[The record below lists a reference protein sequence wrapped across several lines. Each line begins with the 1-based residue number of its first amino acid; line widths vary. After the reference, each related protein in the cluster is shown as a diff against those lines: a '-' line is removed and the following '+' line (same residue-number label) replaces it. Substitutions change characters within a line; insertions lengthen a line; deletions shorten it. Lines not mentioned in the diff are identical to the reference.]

1 MTEAGRGATAGSRPE
16 RPEFLRD
23 AVFEVLP
30 TPHVVL
36 SPDLHILDMNAEYLA
51 VTGRGRDDLVGRAF
65 LEAFPP
71 PEHTRGPDGRSE
83 LQVSLETVRATGR
96 PDTLPVQKYPIAGA
110 DGVMTERHWLAV
122 HVPVL
127 DADGR
132 VVAIVQRTEDIT
144 EFSLERD
151 RVTALAERDDTGDTH
166 DRDDAGGGS
175 WQQRAERVE
184 ADLFVRARE
193 LADALAEKD
202 AVARRV
208 AAQADVALALT
219 NASSFEEV
227 EAVVVGRGLTVL
239 GVDGGGLV
247 TPDRD
252 GGWRITVNDALGEI
266 TQITYPSAPWDSMI
280 PGCYAARTGRRLL
293 LPSREAGLAYDAEVM
308 AGIYATT
315 GRSAWALIPMAVGE
329 IRLGS
334 LAAAWVDDHDLGAD
348 ELDLLDAFAA
358 QCAQALLRIRTSQEQ
373 EAALTELR
381 QLAESLQQA
390 LLTPPPQPDGLQ
402 VAVRYRPAGHHAQ
415 VGGDWYDALV
425 TPSGDTVLVIGDVVG
440 HDSVAAASMGQLRGV
455 LRTLAYDA
463 DRGGAADSP
472 AAILTR
478 LEHAAMGLAVDS
490 MATLVL
496 ARIERE
502 SGVGGRRLQ
511 WTNAG
516 HPLPLLLRADGS
528 VEFLDTK
535 PDLLIGVAAD
545 SERHDHTVTMP
556 PGSTLLLYTD
566 GLVERRDENQ
576 ELGLDTLREVL
587 APLAGLELEAL
598 CDAVLARLAPD
609 PGEDDTALLAVRVGD
624 RRPSGPG
631 DLSTAAAVDLPFSA
645 EAPSRARAF
654 VAGRTAGL
662 PEPVVATAALLVSE
676 LVSNAVR
683 HGAPNICLHVRVDPD
698 RVVVAVRDGAAQLPV
713 APGADL
719 GRTTGRGLLIA
730 AALADAWGVVPE
742 DASTGGRG
750 KTVWAGLAR

>member
-1 MTEAGRGATAGSRPE
+1 MEAAGGATAGPGPE
-16 RPEFLRD
+16 RREFLRD

-36 SPDLHILDMNAEYLA
+36 SPDLRVLDMNAEYLE
-51 VTGRGRDDLVGRAF
+51 VTGRGRDDLVGQPF

-71 PEHTRGPDGRSE
+71 PDHTRGPDGRSE
-83 LQVSLETVRATGR
+83 LQVSLETVLATGR

-127 DADGR
+127 GADGR

-144 EFSLERD
+144 EFSMERD
-151 RVTALAERDDTGDTH
+151 RVTALAG
-166 DRDDAGGGS
+166 RDDAIGGS

-219 NASSFEEV
+219 NAGSFEEV
-227 EAVVVGRGLTVL
+227 EAVVVSRGLTVL

-247 TPDRD
+247 TPDTH

-266 TQITYPSAPWDSMI
+266 TQVTYPSAPWDSMI

-293 LPSREAGLAYDAEVM
+293 LPSRAAGFAYDAQVM

-315 GRSAWALIPMAVGE
+315 GRSAWAFIPMAVGE

-334 LAAAWVDDHDLGAD
+334 LAAAWVDDHELGAD

-440 HDSVAAASMGQLRGV
+440 HDSVAAAAMGQLRGV

-463 DRGGAADSP
+463 DRGGPADSP

-478 LEHAAMGLAVDS
+478 LEHAAVGLAVDS

-496 ARIERE
+496 ARIERDT
-502 SGVGGRRLQ
+502 GVGDRRLQ

-516 HPLPLLLRADGS
+516 HPLPLLLRADGG

-545 SERHDHTVTMP
+545 SERHDHTVAMP

-576 ELGLDTLREVL
+576 ELDLDALREVL

-598 CDAVLARLAPD
+598 CDAMLARLAPD

-624 RRPSGPG
+624 RRPTGPG
-631 DLSTAAAVDLPFSA
+631 DLRTAAAVDLPFTT

-654 VAGRTAGL
+654 VAERTAGL
-662 PEPVVATAALLVSE
+662 PELFVATAALLVSE

-683 HGAPNICLHVRVDPD
+683 HGAPSICLHVRVDPD

-713 APGADL
+713 TPGADL
-719 GRTTGRGLLIA
+719 GRTTGRGLLIT
-730 AALADAWGVVPE
+730 AALADSWGVLPE

-750 KTVWAGLAR
+750 KTVWAQVLLGQAAPH